1 MSQDNKNWFKQVNS
15 LRFISPHMLQVL
27 MWLAT
32 VARGIPLYGAAC
44 KTCSGYAGENPVVI
58 GGPALKLTTFLEL

>member
-1 MSQDNKNWFKQVNS
+1 MYCLGATSNPKIVE
-15 LRFISPHMLQVL
+15 IG
-27 MWLAT
+27 T

-58 GGPALKLTTFLEL
+58 GGPALKLTTF